1 MHLPST
7 TMRSTRRNLEPA
19 LNDDPSTPPAAGVP
33 EQLWQHL
40 SNNCLWFYTK
50 AACGSGLSLASGHY
64 CQPHAK
70 GVKNKR
76 SLRRGED
83 FFDSQEEVWQWVRL
97 HQPSTLNYL
106 AGLEEEE
113 TQNTEPYKEQQ
124 EEENNEDTD
133 TQLEEPVFD
142 QDSEHLEDLE
152 EDEDEESM
160 DMTDPIL
167 DRDAAVQGWTVRSGY
182 TSQKL
187 VVKAPPASASLFCP
201 GAAVVINNGNKAL
214 ANKKQPAPN
223 TKGQVCKNY
232 DRMDPFNKGYVNVQY
247 FHKGEV
253 VTNSFPEHHL
263 TLCAGEV
270 MNTNS
275 STNTNNTSIIDTN
288 ANTSSNTNS
297 STNTNN
303 TSIIN
308 TSTNTSIDTYAS
320 IASTDARLTQDTRVE
335 AKVFLNVVMS
345 GDGNCA
351 FRGVAHLLYG
361 MQERHDEVRA
371 MVCRSIRENQDLYNW
386 NCFLPDHPFHVY
398 CGSDIE
404 EYLNLYSIPC
414 TDSSDPQ
421 WTDECMLRGT
431 VNHFGIIIRCWTK
444 LISSNEFLFYS
455 EIRPQAVVCTT
466 RVINLRYYPGAH
478 YDALEVATNSNT
490 VGHTHNKLDGMIN
503 LQSHMFQQRLKAKV
517 PAADEAVWNSDS
529 DTDDEPVRNQY
540 QRLRQK
546 NKEMAQ
552 AAAKA
557 KAGAMA
563 QEEAKAAVEAKAKAE
578 AKAEAMAESMAQEK
592 AKVEAEAMAKAE
604 AEAMAQAKAKAEA
617 TAPAKAQE
625 EARAEA
631 MVQAK
636 AQEEARAE
644 AIAQVPAADEA
655 VWNSDSDTD
664 DEPVRNQYQRLRQKN
679 KEMAQA
685 AAKAKAGAMAQEEA
699 KAAVEAK
706 AKAEAKAEAMA
717 ESMAQE
723 KAKVEAEAMAKAEA
737 EAMAQ
742 AKAKAEATAPAK
754 AQEEARAEAMVQAKA
769 QEEARAEAMAQAKAQ
784 EEAKAAAEAKAKEEA
799 MTAAKAK
806 AKQPMAEAIAQ
817 EEPKAEAAKAEAGAQ
832 AKADTTGLQTPTQ
845 AHPMVSAFGM
855 QPSSS
860 PSLPLFHQ
868 LQEGL
873 DYDGFGLLKKKA
885 SWKAYFEALPVS
897 AKDVDYFFAACR
909 KSTTDDSV
917 EKVIRV
923 GDCYC
928 PDDGARAGV
937 EMVVIA
943 IARKR
948 KDSNDT
954 AIVVNQQNNMVTR
967 VKMWPNKDWFTQ
979 GNCECKKFAFAKSAE
994 FVRDLEA
1001 DLASRQSPFQARA
1014 PDLDVKPIQPKP
1026 FQPKPIQ
1033 PAVNLDNSIIRQQ
1046 PHGQKRLTIQEE
1058 GDRFRKKQDALTVR
1072 RQQHMQKL
1080 MVDLQSQKEEVK
1092 HQKSKVKALTGQV
1105 KALKEKEKNLQAH
1118 VKKQQTEVGRKN
1130 NELKRLR
1137 QELLEQGEE
1146 GQPAKKAAKNHH
1158 QLQQQQQQQQQIHQQ
1173 MQQQMKQQ
1181 MKQQQVEVRLLQQNL
1196 SQQMDQQMDKL
1207 TSAVERIHDTV
1218 NPLVGS
1224 NSNTT
1229 DQKLDTVL
1237 QHILSVASKTDSVEA
1252 CLKGDHHEITMSL
1265 LRNAVGSQTPD
1276 SRFMMMQQQQQQ
1288 HSISPSLDPRSA
1300 MISPPP
1306 MFHGQPPS
1314 WGNPLQ
1320 HQQDRQQ
1327 QENHQQYQ
1335 QYQQYQQHQQ
1345 RQQSEER
1352 KPPPA
1357 TAVEGLLPV

>member
-1 MHLPST
+1 MELFNENTPSDLSHLLADGFLNCFAPPCNDSHLPST

-517 PAADEAVWNSDS
+517 PAADV
-529 DTDDEPVRNQY
+529 
-540 QRLRQK
+540 L
-546 NKEMAQ
+546 
-552 AAAKA
+552 
-557 KAGAMA
+557 
-563 QEEAKAAVEAKAKAE
+563 
-578 AKAEAMAESMAQEK
+578 
-592 AKVEAEAMAKAE
+592 
-604 AEAMAQAKAKAEA
+604 
-617 TAPAKAQE
+617 
-625 EARAEA
+625 
-631 MVQAK
+631 
-636 AQEEARAE
+636 
-644 AIAQVPAADEA
+644 
-655 VWNSDSDTD
+655 NSDSDTD

-1181 MKQQQVEVRLLQQNL
+1181 MKQQQAEVRLLQQNL

>member
-517 PAADEAVWNSDS
+517 PAADVLNSDS

-578 AKAEAMAESMAQEK
+578 AKAEAMAEAMAQEK
-592 AKVEAEAMAKAE
+592 AKAEAEAMAKAE
-604 AEAMAQAKAKAEA
+604 AEAMAQAKAEA
-617 TAPAKAQE
+617 TA
-625 EARAEA
+625 
-631 MVQAK
+631 QAK
-636 AQEEARAE
+636 
-644 AIAQVPAADEA
+644 
-655 VWNSDSDTD
+655 S
-664 DEPVRNQYQRLRQKN
+664 
-679 KEMAQA
+679 
-685 AAKAKAGAMAQEEA
+685 
-699 KAAVEAK
+699 
-706 AKAEAKAEAMA
+706 
-717 ESMAQE
+717 
-723 KAKVEAEAMAKAEA
+723 
-737 EAMAQ
+737 
-742 AKAKAEATAPAK
+742 
-754 AQEEARAEAMVQAKA
+754 

-1181 MKQQQVEVRLLQQNL
+1181 MKQQQAEVRLLQQNL